1 MSRLIVFWSA
11 TFLLFLSFAGVSQA
25 GGSNQEHAKTSLNST
40 KSMNAEL
47 LHLPKVNVE
56 FSNWSN
62 AAQAKSNLLPRLISV
77 CEKGFEVVSERY
89 EPKAM
94 GKIELSLTYRCLEK

>member
-1 MSRLIVFWSA
+1 MNRSIVFWGVTLVL
-11 TFLLFLSFAGVSQA
+11 TFSFAGVVKADASIKK
-25 GGSNQEHAKTSLNST
+25 HAEAQIDST
-40 KSMNAEL
+40 KRVNAES

-62 AAQAKSNLLPRLISV
+62 AAQAKANLLPRLISV